1 MNREESRTTF
11 QNIVSISL
19 LIVEKIKT
27 DKQLSELP
35 PFEFV
40 SAMAIILTKVGLNI
54 GLEEKD
60 LKGMI
65 SASVSF
71 SKDETLDD
79 LSNVFPIRR

>member
-27 DKQLSELP
+27 DKQLRDLP
-35 PFEFV
+35 PFEFA

-54 GLEEKD
+54 GLDEND

>member
-35 PFEFV
+35 PFEFA
-40 SAMAIILTKVGLNI
+40 SAMAIILTRVGLNI